1 MQRIILSF
9 IITLLSTQF
18 YAQNRVSQ
26 IREQLMSRSTNS
38 VLVVAHR
45 GDWRNFPENS
55 LEGIENAIKMGVD
68 IVELDVQRTQDGVL
82 ILMHDE
88 IVRQPER
95 ERCQRLQ
102 WITYQTYTFEMAVQ
116 FEQNTKFQLW
126 RKHYC

>member
-68 IVELDVQRTQDGVL
+68 IVEF
-82 ILMHDE
+82 
-88 IVRQPER
+88 VRQPER

>member
-45 GDWRNFPENS
+45 GDWRIFLRTLLKE
-55 LEGIENAIKMGVD
+55 LKM
-68 IVELDVQRTQDGVL
+68 Q
-82 ILMHDE
+82 
-88 IVRQPER
+88 
-95 ERCQRLQ
+95 
-102 WITYQTYTFEMAVQ
+102 
-116 FEQNTKFQLW
+116 
-126 RKHYC
+126 